1 MDEMR
6 AKQVLGELLAH
17 FTPGSILHLL
27 AGVLGAN
34 ARDAL
39 DETAR
44 QQLTSAEEALFVFG
58 VGLDAV
64 CPR

>member
-1 MDEMR
+1 MDETR
-6 AKQVLGELLAH
+6 AKQLLAEMLSD

-27 AGVLGAN
+27 GNVLREN
-34 ARDAL
+34 APDNM

-44 QQLTSAEEALFVFG
+44 QQLASAEEALFVVG